1 MKKARMRM
9 KTIKRVKQWCRDHIG
24 SSLLATALLGWFVSW
39 GMSWII
45 PSPNVSVGNFPQ
57 KELTCTL
64 NSGFPLVLQVTE
76 DEDFQILFQGKE
88 VEEPWI
94 YNITIENTGEQPI
107 LNEDFAKPLTIDFEE
122 STSVI
127 KATIIE
133 ASNDDLWNEFREK
146 ASIDGAVLSIND
158 ILLNQG
164 ESITFNVFTEGA
176 AGNINYDQRTVGLSK
191 LTLKNVTKERD
202 DLLVSLKKSTTIG
215 AIILTIVAF
224 VLVILAVRFMVAA
237 CKLKLELDKNI
248 LKYYEL
254 KEALTAEETENEPEC
269 QCK

>member
-1 MKKARMRM
+1 M
-9 KTIKRVKQWCRDHIG
+9 KTIKRLKQWCRDHIG

-45 PSPNVSVGNFPQ
+45 PSPNVVVDNFPQ

-64 NSGFPLVLQVTE
+64 NSGFPLALQVTE

-127 KATIIE
+127 KATIIG
-133 ASNDDLWNEFREK
+133 ASNGDLWNEFREK
-146 ASIDGAVLSIND
+146 ASIDGAVLSIEN

-164 ESITFNVFTEGA
+164 DSITFNVFTEGR
-176 AGNINYDQRTVGLSK
+176 AGNINYDQRTVGLSQ
-191 LTLKNVTKERD
+191 LILRNVTKERNEQ
-202 DLLVSLKKSTTIG
+202 LESLKKG
-215 AIILTIVAF
+215 AIIVAIVLT
-224 VLVILAVRFMVAA
+224 VIMVALIIYLVRMMIESH
-237 CKLKLELDKNI
+237 KSQLELDRK
-248 LKYYEL
+248 LQKYYETIESL
-254 KEALTAEETENEPEC
+254 DTEETGNEPEC

>member
-1 MKKARMRM
+1 MKI
-9 KTIKRVKQWCRDHIG
+9 IKQIKEWCRKHIA

-39 GMSWII
+39 GLSWII
-45 PSPNVSVGNFPQ
+45 PSPSVAVDNFPQ

-76 DEDFQILFQGKE
+76 DEDFEILFKDKKI
-88 VEEPWI
+88 EEPWI

-127 KATIIE
+127 KATIIK
-133 ASNDDLWNEFREK
+133 ASNRHLWEEFLEK
-146 ASIDGAVLSIND
+146 ASIDGTVLSIED

-176 AGNINYDQRTVGLSK
+176 AGNINYDQRTVGLPK
-191 LTLKNVTKERD
+191 LTLKNITEERD
-202 DLLVSLKKSTTIG
+202 EQLTSLKKW
-215 AIILTIVAF
+215 AIIVPIIFTAVMIVLIIYS
-224 VLVILAVRFMVAA
+224 VRMMVISHKSQLEFDK
-237 CKLKLELDKNI
+237 KLQ
-248 LKYYEL
+248 KYYEMVESL
-254 KEALTAEETENEPEC
+254 ATEETENEPEC
-269 QCK
+269 QRK